1 MSLKFEDDQGVWRT
15 IGGRKVFI
23 REGQSLSSAMKQSG
37 KFKKSEKQKYYEG
50 QYEKALND
58 IKGLDRRD
66 AVEIVNKEL
75 DNGNIT
81 QTEARRLQNEIDKSE
96 KSIIHQTPEEAKAKL
111 DKARNEQQKA
121 QDEWDNHL
129 KNIQKEK
136 TLSDLNKER
145 DAKFKEIVGA
155 NTKRQDIYK
164 DAGSDEAYKNLYGK
178 EPEKNAK
185 NQLSDSDYKKYEELT
200 NQYHSGRK
208 DLAKIDKQIEEF
220 RKTHPKEETK
230 KASGKFWE
238 EAEKERQQIK
248 ENASKAGKSVEEYEK
263 QKTKELFGKEN
274 DETSKYLKQRNE
286 EARYEKAL
294 DEYKGGKNY
303 NEPTKNSGNDYLPK
317 ENEIKEQGKSN
328 RKEVSDNIQA
338 HILSYYDNPVDF
350 MEQMDAMDYLPTKWR
365 QGEEIAKGGSY
376 LIYNDDMSD
385 YLDSLKINPK
395 GKKFSEDKAFNMY
408 TSLVGRESEH
418 LYNRLEKLFE
428 QYKQEHKNSNVSLD
442 DFRKWFK

>member
-23 REGQSLSSAMKQSG
+23 REGQSVSDAMKQSG
-37 KFKKSEKQKYYEG
+37 KFKSK
-50 QYEKALND
+50 
-58 IKGLDRRD
+58 
-66 AVEIVNKEL
+66 
-75 DNGNIT
+75 T
-81 QTEARRLQNEIDKSE
+81 
-96 KSIIHQTPEEAKAKL
+96 KAKSDDDKRNKFNETMNRRQEVIERL
-111 DKARNEQQKA
+111 DEETKDLDDYDRYNLAVSKLEQVENMQPVERQYWAGIKQRYA
-121 QDEWDNHL
+121 NQE
-129 KNIQKEK
+129 KNK

-145 DAKFKEIVGA
+145 DEKFKEIVGA

-317 ENEIKEQGKSN
+317 ESEIKEQGKSN

-376 LIYNDDMSD
+376 LIYNKDMSD
-385 YLDSLKINPK
+385 YLDNLKINPK

-428 QYKQEHKNSNVSLD
+428 QYKQEHKNSNVSLN